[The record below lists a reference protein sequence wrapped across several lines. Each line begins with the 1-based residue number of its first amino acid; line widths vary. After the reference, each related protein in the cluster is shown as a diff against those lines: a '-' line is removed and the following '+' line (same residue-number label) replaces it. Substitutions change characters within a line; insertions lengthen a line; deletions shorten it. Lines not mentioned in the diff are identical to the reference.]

1 MPSKWQKHP
10 SIKHTTQI
18 PTGACRLHNFASSRR
33 NLRNDSMSAP
43 SPPSKRIGRAPGF
56 EAKIGK
62 PTDARYWGP
71 SRYTCHLRCRR
82 MFGLCQALMLHVL
95 HYPTGSL
102 LGFAIAFLLDLT
114 NAVFVTIL
122 PSMCSCSD
130 HAWCG
135 SPMTP
140 PGLLK
145 SLGGK
150 PPHVLHHH
158 MMHRHQTFCLPV
170 ITAWSIAPK
179 LARAHPT
186 PHVVGQHIG
195 HRIRHL
201 HITSQ
206 KIHQI
211 HSMLS
216 ITHHPRVTTI
226 GPHIAQFLV

>member
-1 MPSKWQKHP
+1 MPSKWQKHH
-10 SIKHTTQI
+10 SIKHTNQI
-18 PTGACRLHNFASSRR
+18 PTGACHLHNLASSRR

-43 SPPSKRIGRAPGF
+43 SPPSKRIRRAPGF
-56 EAKIGK
+56 EAKTGK

-102 LGFAIAFLLDLT
+102 LRFAIAFLLDLT

-140 PGLLK
+140 PVLLK

-179 LARAHPT
+179 LELT
-186 PHVVGQHIG
+186 
-195 HRIRHL
+195 L
-201 HITSQ
+201 HHMSSANTSDIAFDTCTSQ
-206 KIHQI
+206 AKRYIK
-211 HSMLS
+211 S
-216 ITHHPRVTTI
+216 IQHYQSLI
-226 GPHIAQFLV
+226 I